1 MWLRFKAILKQ
12 RGKKVIST
20 KMLGQL
26 SPYQIIVRPLLTEKS
41 YKSAEWSKDSKGKT
55 IANTYRFEVVDQS
68 NKNDIK
74 KSIESVYGVKVAS
87 VRTIITPDKGRAN
100 RSLVKKMIKKAV
112 VRLVDGEKI
121 EFVS

>member
-1 MWLRFKAILKQ
+1 
-12 RGKKVIST
+12 
-20 KMLGQL
+20 MLGQL

-41 YKSAEWSKDSKGKT
+41 YKSTEWSKDSKGKT